1 MTRRRTK
8 TATILR
14 PAFLSARSLPALS
27 YLLII
32 CFGVIALSGS
42 AQARERPKPKDYA
55 LIVGTVWG
63 PDDHPVPGMKVK
75 IRRAGEKK
83 ARWQAYSNLHGEFQQ
98 RLPVGKQDY
107 VIWADTKGY
116 KPPDGKHL
124 QPGTEVTV
132 RIENNERADTGLHL
146 K

>member
-14 PAFLSARSLPALS
+14 PAFSSARTLPALS
-27 YLLII
+27 CVLII
-32 CFGVIALSGS
+32 CFGVIALTGA

-63 PDDHPVPGMKVK
+63 PDDHRVPGMKVK

-83 ARWQAYSNLHGEFQQ
+83 AHWQAYSNLRGEFQQ

-116 KPPDGKHL
+116 KRPDGKHL

>member
-14 PAFLSARSLPALS
+14 PAFFSARTLPALS
-27 YLLII
+27 YVLII
-32 CFGVIALSGS
+32 CFGVIALGGR

-63 PDDHPVPGMKVK
+63 PDDHPVPGVKVK

-83 ARWQAYSNLHGEFQQ
+83 ARWQVYSNRRGEFEQ
-98 RLPVGKQDY
+98 RLPVGKQRY

-116 KPPDGKHL
+116 KPLDGKHL

-132 RIENNERADTGLHL
+132 VIENNERADTGLHL